1 MSAIAVFDQMLSE
14 PERELMAQLNSPRR
28 IQTFLDELAYS
39 AEPIYRCPLRVLRER
54 TAHCFDGA
62 LFAAAALRG
71 IGYPPSVLDMLPND
85 RDDDHL
91 LALYKVDGHW
101 GAVAKSNF
109 VGLRFREPIH
119 RTLRELVLSYFE
131 QYYNVAGEKTLRG
144 YTMPLNLERFDRFH
158 WMVSGDHLERIAG
171 RLDEMRRVSL
181 LTERMRAGLSLVD
194 ERLYRAGLASAVE
207 AGLYQ
212 PSRQGTEEE
221 RQAT

>member
-1 MSAIAVFDQMLSE
+1 
-14 PERELMAQLNSPRR
+14 MARLHSPGR
-28 IQTFLDELAYS
+28 IQAFLDELAYS
-39 AEPIYRCPLRVLRER
+39 AEPIYRCPRCVLRER

-62 LFAAAALRG
+62 LFAAAALRC
-71 IGYPPSVLDMLPND
+71 IGYPPLILDMLPND

-109 VGLRFREPIH
+109 AGLRFREPIH

-144 YTMPLNLERFDRFH
+144 YTMPLNLKHFDRFN
-158 WMVSGDHLERIAG
+158 WMGSDAHLERIAG

-181 LTERMRAGLSLVD
+181 LTQQMEARLSPVDERSYRAGLS
-194 ERLYRAGLASAVE
+194 GAVE
-207 AGLYQ
+207 GGLYQ
-212 PSRQGTEEE
+212 PPPRGAGEE
-221 RQAT
+221 RQAP